1 MNIQRVKQGANI
13 TYYNGVYMI
22 FLGLYNIFFTGF
34 NMKSN
39 FEAIS
44 QLWGFF
50 AKYNSPIAK
59 MFYFYSI
66 VLGVM
71 LVSEGVVIMYLS
83 DYIFK
88 RKEKMTWV
96 VLFLS
101 GIISW
106 AGLLTVS
113 FLFKNYLLIGFTF
126 FGWITFIIGMLMPIR
141 YYLEKNY
148 KEY

>member
-71 LVSEGVVIMYLS
+71 LVS
-83 DYIFK
+83 
-88 RKEKMTWV
+88 
-96 VLFLS
+96 
-101 GIISW
+101 
-106 AGLLTVS
+106 
-113 FLFKNYLLIGFTF
+113 
-126 FGWITFIIGMLMPIR
+126 
-141 YYLEKNY
+141 
-148 KEY
+148 

>member
-1 MNIQRVKQGANI
+1 
-13 TYYNGVYMI
+13 
-22 FLGLYNIFFTGF
+22 
-34 NMKSN
+34 MKSN